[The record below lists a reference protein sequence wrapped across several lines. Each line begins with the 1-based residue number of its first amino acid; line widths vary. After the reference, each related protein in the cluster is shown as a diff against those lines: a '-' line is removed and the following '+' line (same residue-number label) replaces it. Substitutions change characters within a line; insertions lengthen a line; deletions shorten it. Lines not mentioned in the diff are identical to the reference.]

1 MTSKQISS
9 LLVVGGFVYGWAF
22 DSLRPSLKVS
32 LSIDGSVLA
41 DGLTG
46 YSVID
51 EFYSFA
57 VPPTTDCGFVL
68 PLPVQALDGF
78 SHQLTVKIIDWRP
91 ISDALQASVR
101 WCHGDNCGEV
111 DLNGQGFIEGWVG
124 FRDLTE
130 NDNLPNVDVVDDN
143 GQTRSIKL
151 ASAHSF
157 NRSEFRSAGYF
168 KVSQAQ
174 LCDLVKPVYQCRGV
188 PLRQQS
194 GEASF
199 KPVGQLEAVD
209 YQGIRGWAL
218 NASNFLE
225 TLDLVLVIDGLPLKS
240 IRPNIRRYD
249 IAAHLGLLPEEVGIA
264 GFHIALPVTVKD
276 GVTHTFSIQCRN
288 DGSFLEPK
296 SLNYIHPQR
305 GRSLSQVLTRLGR
318 ATLPS
323 CYNAVERSQTTPV
336 VSVVILN
343 RNGADCLEALFQ
355 SWSQHNSMSVEIIV
369 IDHGSSD
376 GSLLVLNQW
385 ESRLPLH
392 IVALDTNDSFSAS
405 CNRGAKLARGKFVLF
420 LNNDIV
426 WQHDALPVLVQTM
439 QDTKVGVVG
448 LKLLKTESA
457 KDKNMV
463 LSNVEV
469 QHLGVR
475 FTLVDGQYWPYEATL
490 EQGMPET
497 QFGPQ
502 EVPAVT
508 GAVMLCR
515 RDEFLELGGFD
526 ENYFYGYED
535 VEFCLRLHQ
544 RTGRRIISRNDLVAL
559 HRHGYTRLTG
569 REPAVFDKQQSNQ
582 TQLARQLGLW
592 VKRAWWQSLING
604 DKQLTNEVLTIGF
617 VIHDSGVSDDQLIQ
631 SVKLAESLL
640 SLYPDIEC
648 VFLSQE
654 KNWNDTGR
662 LHALIS
668 FTPLFDLRNLKHLR
682 GDLRTACFI
691 DDEQLLYQWSK
702 SPCLDH
708 FDTYLCGNEG
718 LASKFTKL
726 MPSSLVP
733 NISSSE
739 VPLGSLLDSKLL
751 RVLLRVPDS
760 SLNAA
765 AKKIRAGFKQHGVL
779 VAQVDADQ
787 WRNLSKVAD
796 VIITLYGQSE
806 KLLPHFDRREG
817 AVNIVWLLD
826 ASESIKI
833 SGLTLVDELWFAD
846 EHLPE
851 YFDHVAATRRKV
863 EIKEK
868 QLKRITGIL
877 QQIVEEHVGRS
888 FCAS

>member
-1 MTSKQISS
+1 M
-9 LLVVGGFVYGWAF
+9 
-22 DSLRPSLKVS
+22 
-32 LSIDGSVLA
+32 
-41 DGLTG
+41 
-46 YSVID
+46 
-51 EFYSFA
+51 
-57 VPPTTDCGFVL
+57 PPTTDCGFVL

-78 SHQLTVKIIDWRP
+78 PHQLTVKIIDWRP
-91 ISDALQASVR
+91 ISAALQSSVR

-111 DLNGQGFIEGWVG
+111 GLNGQGFIEGWVG

-130 NDNLPNVDVVDDN
+130 NDNLPDVDVVDDN
-143 GQTRSIKL
+143 GQVRSIKL
-151 ASAHSF
+151 TSANSF
-157 NRSEFRSAGYF
+157 NRSEFRSAAYF
-168 KVSQAQ
+168 KVSQTQ

-188 PLRQQS
+188 PLREQG
-194 GEASF
+194 GEESF

-225 TLDLVLVIDGLPLKS
+225 TLNLVLVIDGLPLKS

-264 GFHIALPVTVKD
+264 GFHIDLPVTVKD
-276 GVTHTFSIQCRN
+276 GVTHTFSIQCRR
-288 DGSFLEPK
+288 DGTLLEPK
-296 SLNYIHPQR
+296 SLKYIHPQR
-305 GRSLSQVLTRLGR
+305 GRSLNQVLMRLGQ
-318 ATLPS
+318 ATTLQS
-323 CYNAVERSQTTPV
+323 CYDAVERSQTVPV

-343 RNGADCLEALFQ
+343 RNGADCLETLFQ
-355 SWSQHNSMSVEIIV
+355 SWSRHNSMSVEIIV
-369 IDHGSSD
+369 IDHSSSD
-376 GSLLVLNQW
+376 DSLLVLNQW

-426 WQHDALPVLVQTM
+426 WQHDVLPALVQTM
-439 QDTKVGVVG
+439 QDPKVGVVG

-457 KDKNMV
+457 KDKNMS

-490 EQGMPET
+490 EQGMSEV
-497 QFGPQ
+497 QFAPQ

-515 RDEFLELGGFD
+515 RDEFLGLGGFD

-569 REPAVFDKQQSNQ
+569 REPAVFDRQQSNQ
-582 TQLARQLGLW
+582 TRLARQLGLW
-592 VKRAWWQSLING
+592 IKRAWWQSLISG

-617 VIHDSGVSDDQLIQ
+617 VVQDSGVSDAQLIPA
-631 SVKLAESLL
+631 VRLAESLL
-640 SLYPDIEC
+640 SLYPDTEC

-654 KNWNDTGR
+654 KSWNDTGR
-662 LHALIS
+662 LHLLIS

-691 DDEQLLYQWSK
+691 DDEQLLYQWMK

-708 FDTYLCGNEG
+708 FDTHLCGNEE

-726 MPSSLVP
+726 MPFNLVP
-733 NISSSE
+733 TISSSE
-739 VPLGSLLDSKLL
+739 VPLGPLLNSKLL
-751 RVLLRVPDS
+751 RVLLRVSDS

-779 VAQVDADQ
+779 VTQVDADQ
-787 WRNLSKVAD
+787 WHNLSKVAD

-806 KLLPHFDRREG
+806 KPLPHFDRREG

-826 ASESIKI
+826 ASETIKI
-833 SGLTLVDELWFAD
+833 SDLALVDELWLAD

-851 YFDHVAATRRKV
+851 HFDHVVAIRRKV

-868 QLKRITGIL
+868 QLKKIAIIL

-888 FCAS
+888 FCAP